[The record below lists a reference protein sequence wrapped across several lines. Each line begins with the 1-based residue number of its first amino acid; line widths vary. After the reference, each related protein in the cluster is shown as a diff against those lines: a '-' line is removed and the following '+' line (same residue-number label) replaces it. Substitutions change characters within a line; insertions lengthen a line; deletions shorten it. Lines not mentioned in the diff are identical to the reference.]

1 MKTSKVLLGVIAGAG
16 IGALLGMLYAPEKG
30 SKMRRNLKYKKDDIT
45 DSLRDKFEEFV
56 DVYTKKYEKAIKG
69 AKDVIGDG
77 KTKYNE
83 MSKELETEIG
93 K

>member
-30 SKMRRNLKYKKDDIT
+30 SKMRRNLNNKKDDIA
-45 DSLRDKFEEFV
+45 DSLKDKFEEFV
-56 DVYTKKYEKAIKG
+56 DVYTKKYEKAITNAKG
-69 AKDVIGDG
+69 VIGDG

-83 MSKELETEIG
+83 MSKELNTEIG